1 MLLHEEGH
9 ELVEMKPYMHNLCG
23 DLMDA
28 FARERLSYECSSDV
42 KLPLREAVYI
52 GLIVN
57 ELVTNVFKH
66 ATVDAKT
73 VVTIVLKEEESGYL
87 LQVKAPYR
95 SDIKAINGSGLGMVI
110 VKTLVEEQL
119 GGTLENHHTDKD
131 TTTIRFRL

>member
-1 MLLHEEGH
+1 MLFHEEGH
-9 ELVEMKPYMHNLCG
+9 ELVEMKPYIQNLCG

-28 FARERLSYECSSDV
+28 FAKERIAYECKSDA

-66 ATVDAKT
+66 ATLDAKT
-73 VVTIVLKEEESGYL
+73 VVTIVLKQEGDGYL
-87 LQVKAPYR
+87 LQVKAPSR
-95 SDIKAINGSGLGMVI
+95 SNIKAVNGGGLGMVI

-119 GGTLENHHTDKD
+119 KGTLENRLGDKN